1 MKKEVIN
8 AFLKYG
14 LDLVFVLLLLFIATA
29 VMQLST
35 NYYFLMLFFVM
46 FIVSLLPITSY
57 FHDIIDSRISPV
69 FYEEL
74 FVQTVDS
81 ILTIESFDEVMKA
94 TFDRV
99 LELFKVRSGLLLFYY
114 HDKDEFNIFYQ
125 RNRKSRIIRKAK
137 VENDN
142 ILFRMIRG
150 PDDIIVKR
158 ELNTS
163 IHFERKL
170 IAEIERLN
178 GELVIPIYYRDM
190 FLGLI
195 IIGSR
200 KRRFSS
206 REMRLLKVFASR
218 IAILSVNSFF
228 VSELLKKKAVEK
240 EYEIASKIQK
250 RFLPDADARIGRI
263 TVRVFHETASLMTRE
278 FYDIF
283 VSGDEVDEVRISAYR
298 LLGNITG
305 TSIFMPG
312 IQALLQSFSRLGY
325 PPAKAVMKLKKTIR
339 ERGIIDEELS
349 LFHASVQQNGEC
361 TFYNSNY
368 QSPFIFRSSSQSLR
382 LAKERRRKAGRFK
395 LRPGDILI
403 IGCETFHEIMVERTK
418 KYAELI
424 ANQGPSLSRIR
435 SSLVRSLAG
444 KQGEQEADRLL
455 ITVAVE
461 GEK

>member
-8 AFLKYG
+8 ALLKYG
-14 LDLVFVLLLLFIATA
+14 LDFVFVLLLLFIATA
-29 VMQLST
+29 VMQLSA

-81 ILTIESFDEVMKA
+81 ILTIESFDEVLKK

-125 RNRKSRIIRKAK
+125 RNRRSRIIRKAR

-142 ILFRMIRG
+142 ILFRVIRG
-150 PDDIIVKR
+150 PDDIIVRR

-250 RFLPDADARIGRI
+250 RFLPDADARIGHI
-263 TVRVFHETASLMTRE
+263 TVRVFHETTSLMTRE

-305 TSIFMPG
+305 TSIYMPG
-312 IQALLQSFSRLGY
+312 IQALLQSFSRFGY

-339 ERGIIDEELS
+339 ERGIIDEEIS

-361 TFYNSNY
+361 TFSNSSY

-382 LAKERRRKAGRFK
+382 PVKERRRKVGRLK

-403 IGCETFHEIMVERTK
+403 IGCEIFHEIIVDNMR

-424 ANQGPSLSRIR
+424 AGQGPSPTRVR
-435 SSLVRSLAG
+435 SSLIKSLAG
-444 KQGEQEADRLL
+444 KQGEHEGDRLL
-455 ITVAVE
+455 ILIAVE